1 MFNRDSDKMIF
12 ERLEKEFG
20 AARDSQTEGS
30 FKYDVNNFTSFFFC
44 WGGLVLLPLVAL
56 CERL

>member
-1 MFNRDSDKMIF
+1 MIF

-30 FKYDVNNFTSFFFC
+30 FKYDVNNFTSFFFVGG